1 MKLCFKIIT
10 YMVILTLVLSA
21 QVFAA
26 GSNRAGTNAASELM
40 IPVGARYI
48 AMGGASAASVTGLD
62 AIYWNPAGLDRMQHM
77 AGGLFSHMT
86 YIADI
91 GVSYAAVGVKFGG
104 VGSVGLSFKS
114 LSLGDIA
121 VTTSDDPDGIGGAIF
136 SPQFM
141 TIGLSFSRSLTD
153 RVSVGGTA
161 KIISETMDR
170 VGATGFAFDIGAQYQ
185 NLGDINGLTIGVVI
199 KNLGPAMTFSGTGLL
214 RKAEPLD
221 VTRPASFY
229 QVVAGSD
236 ELPST
241 MEIGLGYLVNLGETN
256 KVEVQ
261 SQFVNNNFDDDFT
274 RLGLEYNFNNMVFL
288 RGGYGLS
295 MTGSKDPTG
304 ESTSIFGLTL
314 GAGFKHNFGSLT
326 IGIDYAYRAVNYFDA
341 NNVFSVELGF

>member
-1 MKLCFKIIT
+1 MKLCFKLIT

-26 GSNRAGTNAASELM
+26 GSNRAGTNAASELL

-48 AMGGASAASVTGLD
+48 ALGGASAASVSGLD
-62 AIYWNPAGLDRMQHM
+62 ALYWNPAGLDKMQYM
-77 AGGLFSHMT
+77 AGGQFSHMT

-91 GVSYAAVGVKFGG
+91 GVSYVAAAVKFGG
-104 VGSVGLSFKS
+104 IGSVGLSFKT
-114 LSLGDIA
+114 LSFGDIA
-121 VTTSDDPDGIGGAIF
+121 ITSEDFPDGTGALF

-141 TIGLSFSRSLTD
+141 TIGLSFSRALTD

-185 NLGDINGLTIGVVI
+185 NLGDINGLSIGVVI
-199 KNLGPAMTFSGTGLL
+199 KNLGPGMTYDGNGLL
-214 RKAEPLD
+214 RKGNPND
-221 VTRPASFY
+221 VSRAASY
-229 QVVAGSD
+229 YKVVAGSD

-241 MEIGLGYLVNLGETN
+241 MEIGLGYTLNLGETN
-256 KVEVQ
+256 KVNVQ
-261 SQFVNNNFDDDFT
+261 SHFVNNNFDDDFT

-295 MTGSKDPTG
+295 MNNTKDVTDK
-304 ESTSIFGLTL
+304 STNIFGATL
-314 GAGFKHNFGSLT
+314 GAGFKHNFGGLT
-326 IGIDYAYRAVNYFDA
+326 IGIDYAYRAVTYFDA
-341 NNVFSVELGF
+341 SNVFSVELGF

>member
-26 GSNRAGTNAASELM
+26 GSNRAGTNAASELL

-62 AIYWNPAGLDRMQHM
+62 AIYWNPAGLDRMQHV

-86 YIADI
+86 YIADV
-91 GVSYAAVGVKFGG
+91 GVSYVAAGIKFGG
-104 VGSVGLSFKS
+104 VGSVGLSFKT
-114 LSLGDIA
+114 LSFGDLAI
-121 VTTSDDPDGIGGAIF
+121 TTADDPDGTGALF

-141 TIGLSFSRSLTD
+141 TIGLTFSRSLTD

-199 KNLGPAMTFSGTGLL
+199 KNLGPGMTFGGDGLL
-214 RKAEPLD
+214 IKGEPQD
-221 VTRPASFY
+221 VNRSASFY

-241 MEIGLGYLVNLGETN
+241 MEVGLGYTVNLGETN
-256 KVEVQ
+256 KVDVQ
-261 SQFVNNNFDDDFT
+261 SHFVNNNFDDDFT
-274 RLGLEYNFNNMVFL
+274 RLGLEYNFDNMVFL
-288 RGGYGLS
+288 RGGYALTMNGR
-295 MTGSKDPTG
+295 KDPTG

-314 GAGFKHNFGSLT
+314 GAGFKHNFGGLT